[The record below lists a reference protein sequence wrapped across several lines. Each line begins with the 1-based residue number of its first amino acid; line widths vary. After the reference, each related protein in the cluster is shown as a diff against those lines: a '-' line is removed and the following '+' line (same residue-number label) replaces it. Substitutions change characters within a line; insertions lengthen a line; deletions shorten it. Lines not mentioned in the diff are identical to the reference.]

1 MSASAFPKR
10 ARLRKRSE
18 YVDVQQRGRKVQS
31 DHFLLLW
38 LRRADRAGTRVGI
51 TVSSRVGNAVVRNRL
66 KRWVRELVRR
76 DPRDL
81 PEGDLVVVA
90 KTSASACG
98 HAVVDQDLHRLFV
111 RARDRA

>member
-38 LRRADRAGTRVGI
+38 LRRDGVGTRVGI
-51 TVSSRVGNAVVRNRL
+51 TVSSRVGTAVVRNRL

-98 HAVVDQDLHRLFV
+98 HDVIDQDLHRLFV
-111 RARDRA
+111 RARERS